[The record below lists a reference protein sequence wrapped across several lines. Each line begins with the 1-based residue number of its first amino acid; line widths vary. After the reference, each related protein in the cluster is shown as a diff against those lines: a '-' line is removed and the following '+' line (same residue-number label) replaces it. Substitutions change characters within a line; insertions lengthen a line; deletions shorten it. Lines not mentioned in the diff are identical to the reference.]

1 MLSLGGPTF
10 KKIIII
16 IVFQP
21 FQKMVEKY
29 NNIARGTG
37 GIKNRIQT
45 GKSHSRPDPNNK
57 NTLTVNPLSNLNLA
71 GGTKSKT
78 NETKQNIL
86 TQLLSLPRK
95 DP

>member
-45 GKSHSRPDPNNK
+45 GKSHSRPDP
-57 NTLTVNPLSNLNLA
+57 
-71 GGTKSKT
+71 
-78 NETKQNIL
+78 KQ
-86 TQLLSLPRK
+86 
-95 DP
+95 